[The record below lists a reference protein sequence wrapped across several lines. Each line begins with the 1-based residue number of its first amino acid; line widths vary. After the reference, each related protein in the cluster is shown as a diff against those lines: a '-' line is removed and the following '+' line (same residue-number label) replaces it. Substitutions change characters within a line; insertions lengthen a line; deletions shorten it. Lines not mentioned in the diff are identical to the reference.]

1 MRLFFKYHGIVS
13 RVYSTKYG
21 MQSRDTFT
29 LSFNLTILGTGSATP
44 VLTRNPTAHYLQI
57 EQDGYLID
65 CGEGA
70 QNQLLRY
77 KLRPTRLKYIF
88 ITHLHGDHYFGLIGL
103 ISTLNMH
110 RRTEDLWIFGPKGLA
125 EIITIQ
131 LKYSDAWLNFKL
143 HFIETDTKKSYQLFE
158 NEHITVTTIPLIH
171 RVECCGFLFKE
182 KPHKHKIVKKTMPT
196 DLTIKQIKDLKNGKN
211 VMNEDGTIKY
221 DYQDYTIPS
230 SKSKSYAFCSDTLYD
245 ESIIDII
252 KNVDLLYH
260 EATFLHDLELRALQ
274 TNHSTAKQAGQI
286 AKKANVGKLL
296 IGHFSSRYK
305 DLLPLL
311 EEVNSE
317 FENSELAQEGMSF
330 EI

>member
-1 MRLFFKYHGIVS
+1 VDSYTNTGCNPVI
-13 RVYSTKYG
+13 
-21 MQSRDTFT
+21 QSPKA

-57 EQDGYLID
+57 EQEGYLID
-65 CGEGA
+65 CGEGT

-110 RRTEDLWIFGPKGLA
+110 RRTDDLWIFGPKGLA

-171 RVECCGFLFKE
+171 RVECCGFLFRE
-182 KPHKHKIVKKTMPT
+182 KAHKHKIVKETMPS
-196 DLTIKQIKDLKNGKN
+196 DLTIEQIKTLKAGRN
-211 VMNEDGTIKY
+211 VMNEDGSVKY
-221 DYQDYTIPS
+221 NYQANTTPS
-230 SKSKSYAFCSDTLYD
+230 TKSKNYAFCSDTLYY
-245 ESIIDII
+245 EPIIEII
-252 KNVDLLYH
+252 KNVDFLYH
-260 EATFLHDLELRALQ
+260 EATFLHDLELRAFQ

-286 AKKANVGKLL
+286 ARKANVGKLI

-305 DLLPLL
+305 DLQPLL
-311 EEVNSE
+311 EEAQLVFPNT
-317 FENSELAQEGMSF
+317 ELAEEGIYY

>member
-1 MRLFFKYHGIVS
+1 M
-13 RVYSTKYG
+13 
-21 MQSRDTFT
+21 
-29 LSFNLTILGTGSATP
+29 SFNLTILGTGSATP

-65 CGEGA
+65 CGEGT

-110 RRTEDLWIFGPKGLA
+110 RRTDDLWVFGPKGLA

-131 LKYSDAWLNFKL
+131 LKYADAWLNFKL
-143 HFIETDTKKSYQLFE
+143 HFIETDTKKSYQLYE

-171 RVECCGFLFKE
+171 RVECCGFLFRE
-182 KPHKHKIVKKTMPT
+182 KPHKHKIVKETIPS
-196 DLTIKQIKDLKNGKN
+196 DLTIEQIKSLKDGKN
-211 VMNEDGTIKY
+211 IFHEDGSVKY
-221 DYQDYTIPS
+221 DYRDYTIPS
-230 SKSKSYAFCSDTLYD
+230 VKGKSYAFCSDSLCN
-245 ESIIDII
+245 ELIIDII

-260 EATFLHDLELRALQ
+260 EATFLHELEARA
-274 TNHSTAKQAGQI
+274 TFTCHTTAKQAGEI
-286 AKKANVGKLL
+286 ARKAAVGKLL

-311 EEVNSE
+311 NEVRQE
-317 FENSELAQEGMSF
+317 FLNSELAEDGMNF
-330 EI
+330 DI

>member
-1 MRLFFKYHGIVS
+1 M
-13 RVYSTKYG
+13 
-21 MQSRDTFT
+21 
-29 LSFNLTILGTGSATP
+29 SFNLTILGTGSATP
-44 VLTRNPTAHYLQI
+44 VLARNPTAHYLQI

-65 CGEGA
+65 CGEGT

-103 ISTLNMH
+103 LSTLNMH
-110 RRTEDLWIFGPKGLA
+110 RRSDDLWIFGPKGLA

-131 LKYSDAWLNFKL
+131 LKYSDAWLNFKV
-143 HFIETDTKKSYQLFE
+143 HFIETDTKNSYQLFE
-158 NEHITVTTIPLIH
+158 NEQITVTTIPLIH
-171 RVECCGFLFKE
+171 RVECCGFLFRE
-182 KPHKHKIVKKTMPT
+182 KPQKHKIVKETMPS
-196 DLTIKQIKDLKNGKN
+196 DLSIEQIKILKDGKN
-211 VMNEDGTIKY
+211 VMNEDGSLKY
-221 DYQDYTIPS
+221 DYRDYTVPS
-230 SKSKSYAFCSDTLYD
+230 VKCKSYAFCSDTLYS
-245 ESIIDII
+245 EPIIDII

-260 EATFLHDLELRALQ
+260 EATFLHDLELRAFQ

-286 AKKANVGKLL
+286 ARKANVGKLI

-311 EEVNSE
+311 EEAQLVFPNT
-317 FENSELAQEGMSF
+317 ELAEEGINY

>member
-1 MRLFFKYHGIVS
+1 MA
-13 RVYSTKYG
+13 
-21 MQSRDTFT
+21 
-29 LSFNLTILGTGSATP
+29 FNLTILGTGSATP

-57 EQDGYLID
+57 EQEGYLID
-65 CGEGA
+65 CGEGT

-110 RRTEDLWIFGPKGLA
+110 RRTDDLWVFGPKGLA

-143 HFIETDTKKSYQLFE
+143 HFIETDTKVSYQLFE

-182 KPHKHKIVKKTMPT
+182 KPHKHKIVKETMPS
-196 DLTIKQIKDLKNGKN
+196 DLTVEQIKALKNGKN
-211 VMNEDGTIKY
+211 VYHEDGSIKY
-221 DYQDYTIPS
+221 DCQAFTIPS
-230 SKSKSYAFCSDTLYD
+230 LKSKSYAFCSDTLYH
-245 ESIIDII
+245 EPIIEII
-252 KNVDLLYH
+252 KNVDYLYH
-260 EATFLHDLELRALQ
+260 EATFLDELAVRAFQ

-305 DLLPLL
+305 DLFPLL
-311 EEVNSE
+311 EEARIE
-317 FENSELAQEGMSF
+317 FPNTELAEEGMYF
-330 EI
+330 EL

>member
-1 MRLFFKYHGIVS
+1 
-13 RVYSTKYG
+13 
-21 MQSRDTFT
+21 

-57 EQDGYLID
+57 EQEGYLID
-65 CGEGA
+65 CGEGT

-77 KLRPTRLKYIF
+77 KIRPSRLKYIF

-110 RRTEDLWIFGPKGLA
+110 RRTEDLWVFGPKGLA

-143 HFIETDTKKSYQLFE
+143 HFVETDTKKSYQLYE
-158 NEHITVTTIPLIH
+158 NEYITVTTIPLIH
-171 RVECCGFLFKE
+171 RVECCGFLFRE
-182 KPHKHKIVKKTMPT
+182 KAHKHKIVKETMPS
-196 DLTIKQIKDLKNGKN
+196 DLTIEQIKRLKDGKN
-211 VMNEDGTIKY
+211 VLNEDGSIKY

-230 SKSKSYAFCSDTLYD
+230 TKSKSFAFCSDTLFH
-245 ESIIDII
+245 EPIIEII
-252 KNVDLLYH
+252 KNVDVLYH
-260 EATFLHDLELRALQ
+260 EATFLNDLEIRAFQ

-286 AKKANVGKLL
+286 ARKANVGKLL

-305 DLLPLL
+305 DLSPLL
-311 EEVNSE
+311 EEVKNEFPNSA
-317 FENSELAQEGMSF
+317 LAEEGMFF

>member
-1 MRLFFKYHGIVS
+1 M
-13 RVYSTKYG
+13 
-21 MQSRDTFT
+21 
-29 LSFNLTILGTGSATP
+29 SFNLTILGTGSATP

-57 EQDGYLID
+57 EQEGYLID
-65 CGEGA
+65 CGEGT

-110 RRTEDLWIFGPKGLA
+110 RRTDDLWIFGPKGLA

-131 LKYSDAWLNFKL
+131 LKYSDAWLNFKV

-171 RVECCGFLFKE
+171 RVECSGFLFRE
-182 KPHKHKIVKKTMPT
+182 KPQKHKIVKETMPS
-196 DLTIKQIKDLKNGKN
+196 DLTIEQIKALKDGKN
-211 VMNEDGTIKY
+211 VLNEDGSVKY
-221 DYQDYTIPS
+221 HYQDYTIPS
-230 SKSKSYAFCSDTLYD
+230 IKGKSYAFCSDTLYNED
-245 ESIIDII
+245 IINII
-252 KNVDLLYH
+252 KNVEVLYH
-260 EATFLHDLELRALQ
+260 EATFLNDLELRALQ
-274 TNHSTAKQAGQI
+274 TCHTTAKQAGQM
-286 AKKANVGKLL
+286 ARKANVGKLL

-305 DLLPLL
+305 DLSPLL
-311 EEVNSE
+311 EEAKTEFQNSA
-317 FENSELAQEGMSF
+317 LAEEGLSF